1 MECVKHQY
9 KNEELYWE
17 LKGINIKIVV
27 KSETKKKSRGIK
39 DINGFTIIDSRADQ
53 QNKVAE

>member
-1 MECVKHQY
+1 MCQALVQK
-9 KNEELYWE
+9 EELYWE

-39 DINGFTIIDSRADQ
+39 DISGFKIIDSRADQ
-53 QNKVAE
+53 QNKVAD